1 MSKNEYRIQL
11 ITEGMIQSGCRSA
24 HIENAPQILHI
35 LDEIGANPG
44 DPLIFV
50 GGVQTVVEAANQIR
64 KSNYPVIYLI
74 ACDIEISKG
83 LMATYKHYYEFI
95 RNIYTPLLPNSRGI
109 DIYRVI
115 KE

>member
-1 MSKNEYRIQL
+1 MNTDYRLKL

-35 LDEIGANPG
+35 LDETGANPG

-64 KSNYPVIYLI
+64 KSNYSVIYLI
-74 ACDIEISKG
+74 ACDIEISDG

-95 RNIYTPLLPNSRGI
+95 RNIYTPLIPDSRGV
-109 DIYRVI
+109 DI
-115 KE
+115 